1 LNRRFIFF
9 VFAYWIIGTNLITLF
24 LLGGLEMYLE
34 MLRLDPNSL
43 PEAVTG
49 YMLSYHQYIEATIFS
64 FLFAIL
70 FLFIHYITE
79 KKEYGR
85 MGFGKII
92 LLKSVF
98 YMIGFTVIFFII
110 YAFITNL
117 TPQSKESIAY
127 FSWTPATSLFIAT
140 YALFLITQIVLLNF
154 IIQSDRTF
162 GPSKLANFLTG
173 KYHLPVKEDRVFL
186 FIDLK
191 DSTTYAEQLGSI
203 KYSMLIKDCIADINT
218 LIRPFKGEIYQYVGD
233 EVVITWITGQTI
245 ETPYCI
251 DIFFAF
257 EDLLGSRTTY
267 YQNKFG
273 LLPKFKAGV
282 NGGSV
287 TATEIGDIK
296 RDIAYHGD
304 VLNTASRIQEAC
316 NQYEQTFM
324 ITGNL
329 LHKLSRLDKYNI
341 SSIGN
346 IQLKGK
352 HGGTDVYAINRSKS
366 R

>member
-1 LNRRFIFF
+1 
-9 VFAYWIIGTNLITLF
+9 
-24 LLGGLEMYLE
+24 MYME

-49 YMLSYHQYIEATIFS
+49 YMLSYHQYIEATLFS

-98 YMIGFTVIFFII
+98 YVIGFTAIYFII

-117 TPQSKESIAY
+117 NPQSKESIAY

-140 YALFLITQIVLLNF
+140 YALFLIAQIVLLNF
-154 IIQSDRTF
+154 ILQADRTF

-173 KYHLPVKEDRVFL
+173 KYHLPVMEDRVFL

-218 LIRPFKGEIYQYVGD
+218 LIRPYKGEIYQYVGD
-233 EVVITWITGQTI
+233 EVVITWLTTQTI
-245 ETPYCI
+245 DPPLCV
-251 DIFFAF
+251 DIYFAF
-257 EDLLGSRTTY
+257 KDLLEERTDY
-267 YQNKFG
+267 YQKKYG

-282 NGGSV
+282 NGGTV

-316 NQYEQTFM
+316 NQYQQSFM
-324 ITGNL
+324 ITGSL
-329 LHKLSRLDKYNI
+329 LHHLKGLEKYDTKFI
-341 SSIGN
+341 GSIK
-346 IQLKGK
+346 LKGK
-352 HGGTDVYAINRSKS
+352 HEETEVHAIKKN
-366 R
+366 

>member
-1 LNRRFIFF
+1 
-9 VFAYWIIGTNLITLF
+9 
-24 LLGGLEMYLE
+24 

-49 YMLSYHQYIEATIFS
+49 YMLSYHQYIEATLFS

-98 YMIGFTVIFFII
+98 YVIGFTAIYFII

-117 TPQSKESIAY
+117 NPQSKESIAY

-140 YALFLITQIVLLNF
+140 YALFLIAQIVLLNF
-154 IIQSDRTF
+154 ILQADRTF

-173 KYHLPVKEDRVFL
+173 KYHLPVMEDRVFL

-218 LIRPFKGEIYQYVGD
+218 LIRPYKGEIYQYVGD
-233 EVVITWITGQTI
+233 EVVITWLTTQTI
-245 ETPYCI
+245 DPPLCVEIY
-251 DIFFAF
+251 FAF
-257 EDLLGSRTTY
+257 KDLLEERTDY
-267 YQNKFG
+267 YQKKYG

-282 NGGSV
+282 NGGTV

-316 NQYEQTFM
+316 NQYQQSFM
-324 ITGNL
+324 ITGSL
-329 LHKLSRLDKYNI
+329 LHHLKGLEKYDTKFI
-341 SSIGN
+341 GSIK
-346 IQLKGK
+346 LKGK
-352 HGGTDVYAINRSKS
+352 HEETEVHAIKKN
-366 R
+366 

>member
-1 LNRRFIFF
+1 MLNKRFILF

-24 LLGGLEMYLE
+24 LLGGVEMYFE
-34 MLRLDPNSL
+34 MLQLDAHLL

-49 YMLSYHQYIEATIFS
+49 YMLSYHQYIEATLFS
-64 FLFAIL
+64 FLFALL
-70 FLFIHYITE
+70 FIFIHYLTE

-92 LLKSVF
+92 LLKSAIYV
-98 YMIGFTVIFFII
+98 IGFTVIFFII
-110 YAFITNL
+110 YAVVTNL

-127 FSWTPATSLFIAT
+127 FTWSPATTLFIAT
-140 YALFLITQIVLLNF
+140 YSLFLVTQIVFLNF

-162 GPSKLANFLTG
+162 GPSRLANFLSG
-173 KYHLPVKEDRVFL
+173 KYHIPVIEDRVFL

-191 DSTTYAEQLGSI
+191 DSTSYAEQLGSI
-203 KYSMLIKDCIADINT
+203 KYSMLIKDCFADINT
-218 LIRPFKGEIYQYVGD
+218 LIRPYKAEIYQYVGD
-233 EVVITWITGQTI
+233 EVVITWLTTQTI
-245 ETPYCI
+245 DPPLCV

-257 EDLLGSRTTY
+257 KDLLEERTDY
-267 YQNKFG
+267 YQNKYG

-282 NGGSV
+282 NGGTV

-316 NQYEQTFM
+316 NQYQQSFM
-324 ITGNL
+324 ITGGL
-329 LHKLSRLDKYNI
+329 LHKLKGLEKYDTK
-341 SSIGN
+341 SIGSVM
-346 IQLKGK
+346 LKGK
-352 HGGTDVYAINRSKS
+352 HAETEVYAIKKF
-366 R
+366 

>member
-1 LNRRFIFF
+1 
-9 VFAYWIIGTNLITLF
+9 
-24 LLGGLEMYLE
+24 MYME

-49 YMLSYHQYIEATIFS
+49 YMLSYHQYIEATLFS

-98 YMIGFTVIFFII
+98 YVIGFTAIYFII

-117 TPQSKESIAY
+117 NPQSKESIAY

-140 YALFLITQIVLLNF
+140 YALFLIAQIVLLNF
-154 IIQSDRTF
+154 ILQADRTF

-173 KYHLPVKEDRVFL
+173 KYHLPVMEDRVFL

-218 LIRPFKGEIYQYVGD
+218 LIRPYKGEIYQYVGD
-233 EVVITWITGQTI
+233 EVVITWLTTQTI
-245 ETPYCI
+245 DPPLCVEIY
-251 DIFFAF
+251 FAF
-257 EDLLGSRTTY
+257 KDLLEERTDY
-267 YQNKFG
+267 YQKKYG

-282 NGGSV
+282 NGGTV

-316 NQYEQTFM
+316 NQYQQSFM
-324 ITGNL
+324 ITGSL
-329 LHKLSRLDKYNI
+329 LHHLKGLEKYDTKFI
-341 SSIGN
+341 GSIK
-346 IQLKGK
+346 LKGK
-352 HGGTDVYAINRSKS
+352 HEETEVHAIKKN
-366 R
+366 

>member
-1 LNRRFIFF
+1 
-9 VFAYWIIGTNLITLF
+9 
-24 LLGGLEMYLE
+24 M
-34 MLRLDPNSL
+34 
-43 PEAVTG
+43 
-49 YMLSYHQYIEATIFS
+49 
-64 FLFAIL
+64 
-70 FLFIHYITE
+70 
-79 KKEYGR
+79 
-85 MGFGKII
+85 
-92 LLKSVF
+92 
-98 YMIGFTVIFFII
+98 
-110 YAFITNL
+110 
-117 TPQSKESIAY
+117 
-127 FSWTPATSLFIAT
+127 
-140 YALFLITQIVLLNF
+140 
-154 IIQSDRTF
+154 
-162 GPSKLANFLTG
+162 
-173 KYHLPVKEDRVFL
+173 EDRVFL

-233 EVVITWITGQTI
+233 EVVITWITGETI

-251 DIFFAF
+251 DIYFAF
-257 EDLLGSRTTY
+257 KDLLSSRTTY
-267 YQNKFG
+267 YQNKYG

-316 NQYEQTFM
+316 NLYEQSFM

-329 LHKLSRLDKYNI
+329 LHKLSGLDKYNI

-352 HGGTDVYAINRSKS
+352 HDGTDVYAINRSKS